1 MEAFDN
7 FADNPNGVISDKQAN
22 LEWLP
27 KDSYGDL
34 GKWINFR
41 EAMSYRGTMISVYA
55 GGHNDWRLPTRE
67 EALGLFNEELNQLD
81 WEGKPVH
88 IHSLFVA
95 KCARL
100 IWTSEENDENQAL
113 VVNLHDG
120 STEFVDKE
128 NMDKENKDPIAV
140 RLVRAASSK

>member
-7 FADNPNGVISDKQAN
+7 FVDNANGVISDKQAN

-41 EAMSYRGTMISVYA
+41 EAMSYCGTMITVYA
-55 GGHNDWRLPTRE
+55 GGHNDWRLPTQE
-67 EALGLFNEELNQLD
+67 EALGLFNEEFNQLD
-81 WEGKPVH
+81 WEGETVH
-88 IHSLFVA
+88 IHSLFVT
-95 KCARL
+95 KCARH

-113 VVNLHDG
+113 VVNLQDG
-120 STEFVDKE
+120 STEFTDKE
-128 NMDKENKDPIAV
+128 SRDNIAV

>member
-1 MEAFDN
+1 MEALDN

-34 GKWINFR
+34 GKWVTFR
-41 EAMSYRGTMISVYA
+41 EAASYRGTMISVYA

-67 EALGLFNEELNQLD
+67 EALGLYNEELNQKD
-81 WEGKPVH
+81 WEGESVH

-95 KCARL
+95 KCARH

-113 VVNLHDG
+113 VVNLQDG
-120 STEFVDKE
+120 STEFTDKE
-128 NMDKENKDPIAV
+128 SRDNIAV
-140 RLVRAASSK
+140 RLVRTVSSK

>member
-7 FADNPNGVISDKQAN
+7 FADNASGVISDKQAN

-95 KCARL
+95 KCARH